1 MQYES
6 KVVQIQN
13 GATISVPAT
22 FVNAHGRRPNAFHIK
37 EQKCLFQNEEE
48 KVVQKKKRRK
58 KKKTFLTKLRP
69 KTFTRLYRPSSY
81 IVRHIHSLLVT
92 YDVPSFLLSFVYF
105 FIFFKISK

>member
-48 KVVQKKKRRK
+48 KVVQKKKK
-58 KKKTFLTKLRP
+58 KEEEKDLFDQTPPQNFHTLI
-69 KTFTRLYRPSSY
+69 PSIVIHNTPHSFIIGY
-81 IVRHIHSLLVT
+81 I
-92 YDVPSFLLSFVYF
+92 
-105 FIFFKISK
+105 